1 MKTMRR
7 SNCILFIKMMIL
19 STLAFSCR
27 GLNDRKVDPVVIAHA
42 KAVIDSNFLHSPYLQ
57 VAQYEFNTAWL
68 YIIAP
73 KHSFWFWTEKG
84 GPDNAYELPT
94 DFLEY
99 KGKFIFFYLKNK
111 KRLSEEFLD
120 KTMRQKK
127 GENYI
132 ELDTHTHMDTCGI
145 WVYFKDKYSDRSAY
159 VHCGDRQ
166 PFSAYPELRYFLC
179 NEQDSSVYYSHII
192 DMRMWKPYIYGTET
206 KNGKFLNPNQIEFSV
221 KICNRTDSALYIS
234 TRPEEYGHFV
244 FKDGENSLTFHVSD
258 AEGVAEVSP
267 GMYEI
272 TPHTDIVLDLSTE
285 KNPIVFKNVPRK
297 KYPEKIH
304 QMVYDS
310 VYYLPTHT
318 VSQSEKRYIWN
329 KKFKVYPLYLNSY
342 YYRIDSV
349 EHTVFWDG
357 EIDEIIGRKFKR

>member
-1 MKTMRR
+1 MRR

-127 GENYI
+127 GEK
-132 ELDTHTHMDTCGI
+132 L
-145 WVYFKDKYSDRSAY
+145 
-159 VHCGDRQ
+159 
-166 PFSAYPELRYFLC
+166 
-179 NEQDSSVYYSHII
+179 
-192 DMRMWKPYIYGTET
+192 
-206 KNGKFLNPNQIEFSV
+206 
-221 KICNRTDSALYIS
+221 
-234 TRPEEYGHFV
+234 
-244 FKDGENSLTFHVSD
+244 
-258 AEGVAEVSP
+258 
-267 GMYEI
+267 
-272 TPHTDIVLDLSTE
+272 
-285 KNPIVFKNVPRK
+285 
-297 KYPEKIH
+297 
-304 QMVYDS
+304 
-310 VYYLPTHT
+310 
-318 VSQSEKRYIWN
+318 
-329 KKFKVYPLYLNSY
+329 
-342 YYRIDSV
+342 YRIGHA
-349 EHTVFWDG
+349 HTYGYLWYMGVF
-357 EIDEIIGRKFKR
+357 

>member
-132 ELDTHTHMDTCGI
+132 ELDTHKMTILFRSRTYIKCRICTVTYFHAKFYLIGI
-145 WVYFKDKYSDRSAY
+145 QKFSVFGFRSIY
-159 VHCGDRQ
+159 IWLPH
-166 PFSAYPELRYFLC
+166 
-179 NEQDSSVYYSHII
+179 SHINN
-192 DMRMWKPYIYGTET
+192 MRII
-206 KNGKFLNPNQIEFSV
+206 NG
-221 KICNRTDSALYIS
+221 
-234 TRPEEYGHFV
+234 
-244 FKDGENSLTFHVSD
+244 
-258 AEGVAEVSP
+258 
-267 GMYEI
+267 
-272 TPHTDIVLDLSTE
+272 
-285 KNPIVFKNVPRK
+285 
-297 KYPEKIH
+297 
-304 QMVYDS
+304 
-310 VYYLPTHT
+310 
-318 VSQSEKRYIWN
+318 
-329 KKFKVYPLYLNSY
+329 
-342 YYRIDSV
+342 
-349 EHTVFWDG
+349 
-357 EIDEIIGRKFKR
+357 

>member
-1 MKTMRR
+1 M
-7 SNCILFIKMMIL
+7 
-19 STLAFSCR
+19 
-27 GLNDRKVDPVVIAHA
+27 
-42 KAVIDSNFLHSPYLQ
+42 
-57 VAQYEFNTAWL
+57 
-68 YIIAP
+68 
-73 KHSFWFWTEKG
+73 
-84 GPDNAYELPT
+84 
-94 DFLEY
+94 
-99 KGKFIFFYLKNK
+99 
-111 KRLSEEFLD
+111 
-120 KTMRQKK
+120 
-127 GENYI
+127 
-132 ELDTHTHMDTCGI
+132 
-145 WVYFKDKYSDRSAY
+145 YFKDKYSDRSAY

-244 FKDGENSLTFHVSD
+244 FKDGENSLTFYVSD
-258 AEGVAEVSP
+258 AEGAAEVSP

-318 VSQSEKRYIWN
+318 VPQSEKRYIWN

>member
-1 MKTMRR
+1 MEA
-7 SNCILFIKMMIL
+7 I
-19 STLAFSCR
+19 
-27 GLNDRKVDPVVIAHA
+27 
-42 KAVIDSNFLHSPYLQ
+42 
-57 VAQYEFNTAWL
+57 
-68 YIIAP
+68 
-73 KHSFWFWTEKG
+73 
-84 GPDNAYELPT
+84 
-94 DFLEY
+94 
-99 KGKFIFFYLKNK
+99 
-111 KRLSEEFLD
+111 
-120 KTMRQKK
+120 
-127 GENYI
+127 
-132 ELDTHTHMDTCGI
+132 
-145 WVYFKDKYSDRSAY
+145 
-159 VHCGDRQ
+159 
-166 PFSAYPELRYFLC
+166 
-179 NEQDSSVYYSHII
+179 
-192 DMRMWKPYIYGTET
+192 YIYGTET

-221 KICNRTDSALYIS
+221 KIFIRTYSALYIS

-318 VSQSEKRYIWN
+318 VPQSEKRYIWN

>member
-1 MKTMRR
+1 MVMNFQPT
-7 SNCILFIKMMIL
+7 F
-19 STLAFSCR
+19 
-27 GLNDRKVDPVVIAHA
+27 LNI
-42 KAVIDSNFLHSPYLQ
+42 
-57 VAQYEFNTAWL
+57 
-68 YIIAP
+68 
-73 KHSFWFWTEKG
+73 
-84 GPDNAYELPT
+84 
-94 DFLEY
+94 
-99 KGKFIFFYLKNK
+99 

-145 WVYFKDKYSDRSAY
+145 WVYFKDKYSGRSAY
-159 VHCGDRQ
+159 THCGDRQ

-244 FKDGENSLTFHVSD
+244 FKDGENSLTFYVSD
-258 AEGVAEVSP
+258 TEGAAEVSP

-318 VSQSEKRYIWN
+318 VPQSEKRYIWN
-329 KKFKVYPLYLNSY
+329 KKFKVYPLYLSYY

-349 EHTVFWDG
+349 EHTVYWDG
-357 EIDEIIGRKFKR
+357 EIEEIAGRKFKR